1 MLRGGASIQLGW
13 TTGAAVDSNRVSAE
27 ATTLVIPTFNQ
38 AGRIGPLLERLHVAF
53 PNTHVLVVDNC
64 SRDGTQAIVS
74 RYVKQKRALVDLIER
89 RACENYSLTA
99 AFLDAFD
106 HCGTAA
112 LLLLPPQFERPQ
124 TVITSLIKVLEN
136 GADVA
141 VPAAASFRSAKF
153 ADRTLRYLAQRRLN
167 SFGIH
172 IGDPFSLAFAVN
184 LSTTRGAIKS
194 LRELNAQDDL
204 PLFHLLRHL
213 GPEGK
218 IAELDMKETLLFAA
232 QFGPNQVQWRDVVKA
247 LLK

>member
-13 TTGAAVDSNRVSAE
+13 STGAAVDTNKISAE
-27 ATTLVIPTFNQ
+27 TTTIVVPTFNQ
-38 AGRIGPLLERLHVAF
+38 AMRIGPLLERLHAAF
-53 PNTHVLVVDNC
+53 PKTHVLVADNC

-89 RACENYSLTA
+89 RACDNYSLTA

-124 TVITSLIKVLEN
+124 TVISSLVHVLES
-136 GADVA
+136 GVDVA
-141 VPAAASFRSAKF
+141 VPAAASFRSAKLPE
-153 ADRTLRYLAQRRLN
+153 RVLRYLAQRRLN
-167 SFGIH
+167 SLGIQVS
-172 IGDPFSLAFAVN
+172 DPFSLAFAVN
-184 LSTTRGAIKS
+184 LSTTRSAIKI
-194 LRELNAQDDL
+194 LRELNVKDDL

-218 IAELDMKETLLFAA
+218 IAELDLKETLTCAA